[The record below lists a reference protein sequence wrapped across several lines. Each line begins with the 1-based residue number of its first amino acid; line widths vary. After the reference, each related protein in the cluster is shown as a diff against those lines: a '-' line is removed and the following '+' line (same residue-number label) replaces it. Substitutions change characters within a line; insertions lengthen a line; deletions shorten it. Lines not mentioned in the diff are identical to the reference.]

1 MQLNVLLWVMAQLE
15 RLVYSYHTQQT
26 NFPGSM
32 YQRYLSYVNIKT
44 LRLKV
49 LRNSHVL
56 NEMIYYNLNNYQ
68 KGIRQLCCNGHDSW

>member
-32 YQRYLSYVNIKT
+32 YQRYLSYVNIKILG
-44 LRLKV
+44 LRLSII
-49 LRNSHVL
+49 LH
-56 NEMIYYNLNNYQ
+56 EMIYHNLHNYL
-68 KGIRQLCCNGHDSW
+68 KGIRQLCRHGDDSW